1 MNSLNATI
9 YIVDDDPSVRKSLN
23 RLLSGVGYNVTTFS
37 SANEFLQNKIEVH
50 EPACLILDV
59 KMPGLSGFG
68 LQEKLN
74 SANDILPIIF
84 ITGFGDI
91 PSSVKAIKSG
101 AVNFLSKPFNETD
114 LFKSIKEALAIYSE
128 SVIELEEKKEIQTRV
143 EKLTN
148 REYEI
153 LTYVITGMLNK
164 NIAAE
169 LNISEKT
176 VKVHRGRVMEKL
188 NVDSV
193 AELVNLANKAGIEPT
208 KFSS

>member
-84 ITGFGDI
+84 ITGYGDI

-101 AVNFLSKPFNETD
+101 AVNFLAKPFNETD
-114 LFKSIKEALAIYSE
+114 LFKSIREALAIHSE